1 MNNIICAFVDKDFNY
16 KTEEMLDFEAGL
28 LTLNKEYFSIRVDNE
43 YYIFFDRKVYVEE
56 NMDKITKLLIKL
68 NFELMIQNQK

>member
-1 MNNIICAFVDKDFNY
+1 MKNVICAFVDKDFNY
-16 KTEEMLDFEAGL
+16 KTKEMADVQAGL
-28 LTLNKEYFSIRVDNE
+28 LTLNKEYFSICVDNE